1 MPVVAADIAW
11 YASAVFPKDDTVLNI
26 GGAID
31 LTRGIVFTRLGTAN
45 ALEMLSSNAG
55 DTTQDVTI
63 FYLDSTGALQSEVK
77 TLNGVNV
84 VAFVNS
90 KLIFLAAEKSAST
103 AGTVTIRKT
112 GAGATIATL
121 AAAMNAV
128 QIPFYNQLID
138 PNAQTDFYDKIFV
151 KNQHGTLAVN
161 SAQIAIAA
169 DPQGV
174 ITFAL
179 ETSLNGTGT
188 NGAGN
193 NRKVAPAG
201 FTFDTS
207 TKNVANGGVL
217 SAGSAQ
223 GAWLRSRLATIELP
237 FDDTFTLRLSGVSA

>member
-1 MPVVAADIAW
+1 
-11 YASAVFPKDDTVLNI
+11 
-26 GGAID
+26 
-31 LTRGIVFTRLGTAN
+31 
-45 ALEMLSSNAG
+45 
-55 DTTQDVTI
+55 
-63 FYLDSTGALQSEVK
+63 
-77 TLNGVNV
+77 
-84 VAFVNS
+84 
-90 KLIFLAAEKSAST
+90 LIFLAAEKSAST